1 MRTPKLQHV
10 LQKFV
15 TVTESEV
22 RSAKICNFITQK
34 HVQKLKCLAFFVLYH
49 AVSQQA
55 PHPARKEAEA
65 DHLHRRL
72 QQQSA
77 AAINANTTAQSTP
90 PSQGKRGDPSL
101 TASQKAVRIGFYLWL
116 SLLNLVATS
125 TLWARAADAFD
136 SNAASRLFGF
146 LGAGATLGQLAGSIT
161 AAAWASLPAPTP
173 ASWPSHT
180 PAGPPFAMLLLAAAL
195 LEAAGRLGASMQCSQ
210 TLSDLT
216 TRHKKSEPDKPTQ
229 SDQAVS
235 TTGQS
240 SSHRRRETQLTE
252 RSSAHGPGVG
262 SLRGAWQGGGQLVEG
277 FWLIAKSGYLCH
289 VCLHFVLH
297 YLVSTF
303 FYFEK
308 TLVVASGGGS
318 ASQRVATFATI
329 NSMSAGAVALIQLT
343 ATGRVLS
350 RLGVA
355 WCLTAGPCVAACLM
369 AATAVWPTTYMIGI
383 GEVIRKVS
391 NHCLARPAREI
402 LYTVI
407 STEEK
412 YKAKVCIDTI
422 IVRMGDSIGAGV
434 FKLLDSLLGF
444 GPAGLAATAVP
455 VCLVWSSIA
464 FRLGMLA
471 PSV

>member
-1 MRTPKLQHV
+1 MSLG
-10 LQKFV
+10 
-15 TVTESEV
+15 
-22 RSAKICNFITQK
+22 
-34 HVQKLKCLAFFVLYH
+34 H
-49 AVSQQA
+49 A
-55 PHPARKEAEA
+55 
-65 DHLHRRL
+65 
-72 QQQSA
+72 
-77 AAINANTTAQSTP
+77 
-90 PSQGKRGDPSL
+90 
-101 TASQKAVRIGFYLWL
+101 
-116 SLLNLVATS
+116 
-125 TLWARAADAFD
+125 
-136 SNAASRLFGF
+136 
-146 LGAGATLGQLAGSIT
+146 GQLAGSIT

-343 ATGRVLS
+343 ATVHH
-350 RLGVA
+350 
-355 WCLTAGPCVAACLM
+355 AALPRTVM
-369 AATAVWPTTYMIGI
+369 FYA
-383 GEVIRKVS
+383 
-391 NHCLARPAREI
+391 
-402 LYTVI
+402 LYKVI
-407 STEEK
+407 SYAVNLDGVRVDPGQYLCAWTACHDHTCTG
-412 YKAKVCIDTI
+412 KAKVGCISSAWCQVCCLCTAASSWSTVI
-422 IVRMGDSIGAGV
+422 ALRFWQFPCLAGSMLGALRFQCLAMSVLGAFHAWRFPCLAFSMFGTSHAWPCPCLALSMLGAFHAWRPLV
-434 FKLLDSLLGF
+434 FHAWRFAYLAMSVALHQQLEPELVFLAFDCCCSTVQWHQHLCPQPTLMLLLC
-444 GPAGLAATAVP
+444 T
-455 VCLVWSSIA
+455 
-464 FRLGMLA
+464 
-471 PSV
+471 PS